1 MNYYNI
7 KWEYEP
13 KRFSFKNIFNPSEQ
27 FIYIPDFRLNDNTYV
42 EVKGRWLGQSLE
54 KVISFK
60 CAYPSIK
67 LHLIDKVV
75 YQKYKNKY
83 KNKIKKQKYVCLKNL
98 YSMYP

>member
-1 MNYYNI
+1 MNHYNI

-13 KRFSFKNIFNPSEQ
+13 ERFSFKNIFNPSEQ
-27 FIYIPDFRLNDNTYV
+27 FIYIPDFKLNDTTYV
-42 EVKGRWLGQSLE
+42 EIKGRWLGQSLE

-60 CAYPSIK
+60 VAYPSIK

-83 KNKIKKQKYVCLKNL
+83 KNKIKNWE
-98 YSMYP
+98 